1 MKLIVAL
8 ATLLILG
15 GCTYHY
21 ALHVSIAPGASP
33 TLPEGDSE
41 GIQTGVKPAN
51 PDFVKPQAQ
60 SGPMSIEPG
69 QFTVSQSKG
78 GNMIN
83 VVLNLNSAKPTEV
96 TTETSVHGIPGM

>member
-1 MKLIVAL
+1 MKLISIL

-21 ALHVSIAPGASP
+21 ALHVSIAPQASP
-33 TLPEGDSE
+33 TPHEGDSE
-41 GIQTGVKPAN
+41 GIQEPVKPVN
-51 PDFVKPQAQ
+51 PNLIKPQAQ

-96 TTETSVHGIPGM
+96 TTETSVSGIPGM